1 MVTFLSSLTYTR
13 IEQMIIAAAK
23 LLEDRKIVFV
33 GTGMPL
39 LAALLAKVTHAPNLV
54 LLFEAGG
61 IDPQRGPTLPIS
73 VGDSMTTWK
82 AIMAASMDYVMSLAQ
97 AGYIEY
103 GMLGAA
109 QIDKYGN
116 INTTV
121 IGSWE
126 EPKVRLPGSGGAND
140 IASLCWRTIIIMKQ
154 DKTRFVEKL
163 DFRTSP
169 GYLSGPG
176 ARERVGLPRGT
187 GPWRVVTQLGIYGFD
202 EKDKQL
208 TLLAIYPGV
217 TIEEIQANS
226 SFPIKI
232 PDKVEVLPEPSLEE
246 LKVLR
251 NLDPYG
257 LVLSKSK

>member
-1 MVTFLSSLTYTR
+1 VVISMSRPTYTR

-23 LLEDRKIVFV
+23 LLEDKKIVFV

-39 LAALLAKVTHAPNLV
+39 LAALLAKATHAPNLV

-61 IDPQRGPTLPIS
+61 IDPKIGPTLPIS

-82 AIMAASMDYVMSLAQ
+82 AVMAASMDYVMSLAQ
-97 AGYIEY
+97 AGFIEY
-103 GMLGAA
+103 GMLGAS
-109 QIDKYGN
+109 QIDRYGN

-126 EPKVRLPGSGGAND
+126 RPKVRLPGSGGAND
-140 IASLCWRTIIIMKQ
+140 IASLCWRTIVIMRQ
-154 DKTRFVEKL
+154 DKTRFVEKVNFL
-163 DFRTSP
+163 TSP

-176 ARERVGLPRGT
+176 AREKVGLPRGT
-187 GPWRVVTQLGIYGFD
+187 GPWRVVTQLGVYGFD
-202 EKDKQL
+202 EKDMQL
-208 TLLAIYPGV
+208 TLLATYPGV

-232 PDKVEVLPEPSLEE
+232 PDEVKVLPEPTTEE
-246 LKVLR
+246 LKILR
-251 NLDPYG
+251 SLDRYG
-257 LVLSKSK
+257 LVLGK